1 MVLYFSNIFPSYIK
15 KDVSFLLLSLSPPL
29 TLKVLTNPLILG
41 NTKTNDLVTLS
52 KYSIKYLELDFA
64 VTNFGIT
71 ILSTITSQIY
81 FGFLEQWIFSLATFV
96 SPNLNILIS
105 AKKFFDYFS
114 VKWNK
119 NFSKKILQY

>member
-52 KYSIKYLELDFA
+52 KYSIKCLELVFA

-81 FGFLEQWIFSLATFV
+81 FGFLEQ
-96 SPNLNILIS
+96 
-105 AKKFFDYFS
+105 
-114 VKWNK
+114 
-119 NFSKKILQY
+119 

>member
-1 MVLYFSNIFPSYIK
+1 MVLYFSNIFPSYIQ

-52 KYSIKYLELDFA
+52 KYSIKYLELVFA